1 MPLKYDDLDP
11 VTRKFA
17 LEEFDGDAERATL
30 TISSRIRPTNTQD
43 YESLLRE
50 ALAYYDDRW
59 LEDRVEGMVVDFEL
73 RHTPSG
79 ATTTAKLPSYAPR
92 VLAEG
97 DFNRYYMRGVCAR
110 AVAEGRAVVEVY
122 RARVS
127 AEPRPES
134 QELEGQRLDAA
145 SLLQELRTPY
155 ADSEEEP
162 IIGKPNSRPDPVVL
176 YAISPCRSGAPRPC
190 RSSSESCLSF
200 PAPSP

>member
-11 VTRKFA
+11 ETRKFA
-17 LEEFDGDAERATL
+17 LAEFDRDAEKGML
-30 TISSRIRPTNTQD
+30 TISSRIRPTRVQE

-59 LEDRVEGMVVDFEL
+59 LEDRVEEMVVDFEL
-73 RHTPSG
+73 RRTPSG

-110 AVAEGRAVVEVY
+110 AVAEGRGVVEVY
-122 RARVS
+122 RARLS

-134 QELEGQRLDAA
+134 EELEGERLDAA
-145 SLLQELRTPY
+145 ALLEELRNPFV
-155 ADSEEEP
+155 DSDEGP
-162 IIGKPNSRPDPVVL
+162 PLGKPNS
-176 YAISPCRSGAPRPC
+176 G
-190 RSSSESCLSF
+190 LSVRLV
-200 PAPSP
+200 

>member
-1 MPLKYDDLDP
+1 MHALLITMPLKYDNLDP
-11 VTRKFA
+11 ITRRYA
-17 LEEFDGDAERATL
+17 VAEFDRDAESGAL
-30 TISSRIRPTNTQD
+30 SISSRIRPASSEE
-43 YESLLRE
+43 YEALLRE

-59 LEDRVEGMVVDFEL
+59 LEDRVEGMVVHFEL

-110 AVAEGRAVVEVY
+110 AVAEGRGVVEVY
-122 RARVS
+122 RARLS

-145 SLLQELRTPY
+145 ALLDELRTKY
-155 ADSEEEP
+155 ADSSEEP
-162 IIGKPNSRPDPVVL
+162 TIGRPNS
-176 YAISPCRSGAPRPC
+176 G
-190 RSSSESCLSF
+190 LSVRLV
-200 PAPSP
+200 

>member
-17 LEEFDGDAERATL
+17 LAEFDHDAERGTL
-30 TISSRIRPTNTQD
+30 TVSSRIRPTNTEE

-59 LEDRVEGMVVDFEL
+59 LEDRVEKMVVDFEL

-110 AVAEGRAVVEVY
+110 AVAEGRGVVEVY

-145 SLLQELRTPY
+145 TLLEELRTRY
-155 ADSEEEP
+155 ADSEDEP
-162 IIGKPNSRPDPVVL
+162 TIGKPNS
-176 YAISPCRSGAPRPC
+176 G
-190 RSSSESCLSF
+190 LSVRLV
-200 PAPSP
+200 

>member
-11 VTRKFA
+11 VTRGFA
-17 LEEFDGDAERATL
+17 LAEFDGDAERGQL
-30 TISSRIRPTNTQD
+30 TVSSRIRPTSTEE

-59 LEDRVEGMVVDFEL
+59 LEDRVEGLVVDFEL
-73 RHTPSG
+73 RQTPSG

-110 AVAEGRAVVEVY
+110 AVAEARGVVEVY

-134 QELEGQRLDAA
+134 QELVGQRLDAA
-145 SLLQELRTPY
+145 TLLQELRTRY
-155 ADSEEEP
+155 ADSDEEP
-162 IIGKPNSRPDPVVL
+162 QLGKPNS
-176 YAISPCRSGAPRPC
+176 G
-190 RSSSESCLSF
+190 LSVRLV
-200 PAPSP
+200 

>member
-11 VTRKFA
+11 VTREFTLA
-17 LEEFDGDAERATL
+17 EFDGDVERGTL
-30 TISSRIRPTNTQD
+30 TISSRIRPTRTQE

-110 AVAEGRAVVEVY
+110 AVAEGRGVVEVY

-134 QELEGQRLDAA
+134 QELEGQRIDAA
-145 SLLQELRTPY
+145 TLLQELRTRY

-162 IIGKPNSRPDPVVL
+162 TIGKPNS
-176 YAISPCRSGAPRPC
+176 G
-190 RSSSESCLSF
+190 LSVRLV
-200 PAPSP
+200 